1 MLVTAQTVV
10 IKIGGSTLGHSD
22 PSLSDMVAL
31 HARGANVVV
40 VHGGGAEVSSWL
52 SRLGLE
58 SRFVDGLRVTGDE
71 ELRVVTAVLA
81 GLVNKALVAQLLAC
95 GGKALG
101 LSGVDG
107 GLVRAAVTNPALGNV
122 GEIIEV
128 QPQALH
134 TLLASGFIPVVSP
147 VCWSPAE
154 GRYGLLN
161 VNADDVA
168 AEVAIAVGATSLIYL
183 TDVPG
188 ILDAEGQ
195 VISRVVAHDVE
206 PLISARTIRGG
217 MIPKARAC
225 MRASRYMPQT
235 RIIDGTVAHA
245 LLREDEADPGG
256 TTIVTDEL
264 A

>member
-1 MLVTAQTVV
+1 MTAQTVV
-10 IKIGGSTLGHSD
+10 IKIGGSTLGHGD
-22 PSLSDMVAL
+22 TSLSDMVAL
-31 HARGANVVV
+31 HARGTNVVV

-52 SRLGLE
+52 SRLGME

-81 GLVNKALVAQLLAC
+81 GLVNKLLVAQLLAY

-107 GLVRAAVTNPALGNV
+107 GLVRAAITNPGLGNV
-122 GEIIEV
+122 GEITGVE
-128 QPQALH
+128 PQALNA
-134 TLLASGFIPVVSP
+134 LLSSGFIPVVSP
-147 VCWSPAE
+147 VCWNPA
-154 GRYGLLN
+154 GVSGGLLN

-168 AEVAIAVGATSLIYL
+168 AEVAIAIEATSLVYL

-195 VISRVVAHDVE
+195 VIPRIAAHDVE
-206 PLISARTIRGG
+206 PLISAHTIRGG

-245 LLREDEADPGG
+245 LLREDEANPGG